1 MRTQSIQFPAPLRGD
16 GSVRFPSPLGG
27 EGLGVRGTGVDFELT
42 RNLLPLFFFL
52 FAILAALFFSEAMCA
67 EAYPDGQYP
76 PPKPPELQ
84 WDDLLAGKLEDH
96 WSDMNTAIHSPTYTL
111 KADPDNPKG
120 QVLLLDRHPTGLLRS
135 MKYYENFILE
145 CDWRHLTEAPSSAGT
160 KDTTGNSGLYVWAD
174 PMSTVG
180 GTFTRAIEVQ
190 VCNLGNGKWYTSH
203 GDLFPIWGAKMTP
216 DPRFG
221 INGHRSMPIEF
232 RGKKTGEWNHI
243 RVTCVDG
250 TIQEEVNGAVVSAG
264 YRSSPRK
271 GYICI
276 ESEGGPIEFR
286 NMRIH
291 ELAPDAE
298 LKEKD
303 VAVLWPVGTVAT
315 CLYNGVNLDGCK
327 LAEGQQDLWNA
338 ADHVLKCA
346 GKTAGDGLDILLPI
360 QTGDPDFTLQVDWT
374 DEKELPF
381 TLEGLGTLATPHLA
395 GIPEAKKGWNRALF
409 AYHAHALTLTINGQK
424 LAETAVEPAAKPAP
438 RLRLKN
444 PGHPVSFSN
453 LMLIEPPK
461 PKADTKAQ

>member
-1 MRTQSIQFPAPLRGD
+1 MRTQSRL
-16 GSVRFPSPLGG
+16 VL
-27 EGLGVRGTGVDFELT
+27 
-42 RNLLPLFFFL
+42 L
-52 FAILAALFFSEAMCA
+52 FAIVASISCA
-67 EAYPDGQYP
+67 GAEERPVFQDGQYP

-120 QVLLLDRHPTGLLRS
+120 QVLLLGRRPTGLLRS
-135 MKYYENFILE
+135 MRYYENFIFE
-145 CDWRHLTEAPSSAGT
+145 CEWRHLTEALSSAGA
-160 KDTTGNSGLYVWAD
+160 KDTTANSGLYVWAD
-174 PMSTVG
+174 PAPTVG

-203 GDLFPIWGAKMTP
+203 GDLFPIWGAKMIP

-221 INGHRSMPIEF
+221 VNGKRSMPIEF
-232 RGKKTGEWNHI
+232 RGKKTGEWNRI

-250 TIQEEVNGAVVSAG
+250 TIQEEVNGALVSAG

-271 GYICI
+271 GYLCI

-291 ELAPDAE
+291 ELTGDPE

-303 VAVLWPVGTVAT
+303 VALLWPVGTVAA
-315 CLYNGVNLDGCK
+315 CLYNGVNLDGCA
-327 LAEGQQDLWNA
+327 LAEGQQELWKAN
-338 ADHVLKCA
+338 DHVLQCA
-346 GKTAGDGLDILLPI
+346 GKTAGDGLDILLPTI
-360 QTGDPDFTLQVDWT
+360 TGGDLDFTLQVDWT
-374 DEKELPF
+374 DDKELPF
-381 TLEGLGTLATPHLA
+381 TLDGMGTLATPMPV
-395 GIPEAKKGWNRALF
+395 GFPDAKKGWNRALF
-409 AYHAHALTLTINGQK
+409 ACHARALTLTINGQK
-424 LAETAVEPAAKPAP
+424 IGEAAIEIIGKTAP

-453 LMLIEPPK
+453 IMLIEQSKTK
-461 PKADTKAQ
+461 PDAKAQ